1 MQADFGVRD
10 VLGIPLPTLVCA
22 ALVLLIWLLIA
33 FTRFGLRTVS
43 IGSSREAAQ
52 RAGLKIDRHL
62 LKLFVGVGL
71 LGGVCG
77 VIDISRFATT
87 NLSGHQTDALSAIAG
102 AVIGGTSLFGGKIS
116 IPGAVFGALLAVILQ
131 TGLVILGLAP
141 FYQQIAIGSVLILAV
156 FLRGRAIEQRAKGG
170 LRRRRVA

>member
-1 MQADFGVRD
+1 VFV
-10 VLGIPLPTLVCA
+10 IFLV
-22 ALVLLIWLLIA
+22 ITY
-33 FTRFGLRTVS
+33 TRFGMRTVS
-43 IGSSREAAQ
+43 IGSSRQAAE

-62 LKLFVGVGL
+62 LALFMGVGL

-77 VIDISRFATT
+77 VIDLSRFATT

-141 FYQQIAIGSVLILAV
+141 FYQQIAIGGVLIVAV
-156 FLRGRAIEQRAKGG
+156 FLRGRAIERTGAGP
-170 LRRRRVA
+170 RRRRAVR